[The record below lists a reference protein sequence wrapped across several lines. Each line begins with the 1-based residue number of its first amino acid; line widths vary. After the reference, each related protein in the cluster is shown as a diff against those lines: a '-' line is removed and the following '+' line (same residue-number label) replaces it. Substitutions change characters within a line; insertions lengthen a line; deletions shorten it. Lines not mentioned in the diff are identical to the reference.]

1 MLNVVNRSL
10 WESLEKSAA
19 HPFNSHFI
27 ANREVITIHKNNL
40 KIRLDDE
47 NTRNKAMSFFV
58 AVVLWFNF
66 LTNISTGIS
75 ELTGLPVRGITL
87 TIRWISLITFFCI
100 IPVVLTR
107 LKTRVVVFTA
117 ICVFV
122 FLFNYLAFPDLN
134 EYLSKEG
141 FLFFSLGFTTFVA
154 LFSIDDYKYVLRF
167 LTVSSHIIT
176 AVVLLLVLL
185 ATIGRISTFIAT
197 DDSVPYSMGFGYAC
211 LIPAMLLFYDFFKTR
226 RVINIIEIGVL
237 LFAIIIYASRGP
249 LMGFALFAVF
259 YLVRYFLNK
268 RQYIRCIL
276 IVVSI
281 ILFVLFY
288 KTIFIWFF
296 GLFEDSFISTSHLKH
311 TLESDD
317 FVYLS
322 SRNSI
327 YDILIQ
333 DILEHPFYI
342 RGINAEW
349 PVVGV
354 YAHNI
359 ILELIYQFGIVFG
372 GGFVCLIIYRVVRT
386 VMLKGETDLEILC
399 IVLMFACIPQ
409 LMVSNSLWR
418 NYVFW
423 AWMAAIAKYLQEYR
437 LQKKRA

>member
-1 MLNVVNRSL
+1 MPLIVAIGLKKAAFYKSINTVVYS
-10 WESLEKSAA
+10 
-19 HPFNSHFI
+19 
-27 ANREVITIHKNNL
+27 EVITIHKNNL
-40 KIRLDDE
+40 KIRLDDD
-47 NTRNKAMSFFV
+47 NTRNKALAFFV

-66 LTNISTGIS
+66 LTNISSGIS
-75 ELTGLPVRGITL
+75 ELTGLSVRSVTL

-100 IPVVLTR
+100 LPFVFTR
-107 LKTRVVVFTA
+107 LKTRVVIFTA
-117 ICVFV
+117 ICAFV
-122 FLFNYLAFPDLN
+122 FLFNYLVFTDLN
-134 EYLSKEG
+134 EYLSKEA

-185 ATIGRISTFIAT
+185 VNLGRISTFIAT
-197 DDSVPYSMGFGYAC
+197 DESVPYSMGFGYAC
-211 LIPAMLLFYDFFKTR
+211 LIPSMLLFYDFFKTK

-276 IVVSI
+276 IVLSI

-333 DILEHPFYI
+333 EVFEHPFYV

-359 ILELIYQFGIVFG
+359 VLELIYQFGIVFG
-372 GGFVCLIIYRVVRT
+372 GAFVCLILYRVVRT
-386 VMLKGETDLEILC
+386 VILKGENDLEILC

-437 LQKKRA
+437 LQKNQA